1 MKKTLLQKKT
11 NSSRKAYQL
20 HSRHLNLSHNLNSN
34 VKNSRSLTI
43 KTEAIIQKNAVYVNC
58 LIEEN

>member
-11 NSSRKAYQL
+11 DSSRKAYQL

-34 VKNSRSLTI
+34 VKNSRFKKK
-43 KTEAIIQKNAVYVNC
+43 KTVDFRTV
-58 LIEEN
+58 L